1 MKKFILTAS
10 LAFCAFGLF
19 AQTPA
24 PSGGLMSKKGEMIL
38 PEAGDWSIGFDADP
52 FLQYLGNFFSGATA
66 TNFAPKAAFIDQSNL
81 TLVGKYFVDDQT
93 AYRGILRI
101 GFQSNSFTHYT
112 PQQGIAATNPPQP
125 VVADKLS
132 VASHF
137 IGLGAGMEKRKG
149 KTRLQ
154 GYYGAELMFWLAG
167 SGDSTMTYGN
177 AYNNPAGGGITT
189 NTTPLFWNWGSNSYS
204 SYTVGAGSRTISTT
218 PGSVF
223 GLAVQAFIGVD
234 YFILPKISLGAEYT
248 WGVSF
253 WSQADGSQVSEIIY
267 TPIAGGN
274 NVDANVTTKTGG
286 SSHFGVD
293 TGVNSFFGA
302 SNAGTASLN
311 INFHF

>member
-24 PSGGLMSKKGEMIL
+24 SSSLMSKKGEMIL
-38 PEAGDWSIGFDADP
+38 PEAGDWCISFDAAP
-52 FLQYLGNFFSGATA
+52 FLYYAGNFFNGNTNNIAPTA
-66 TNFAPKAAFIDQSNL
+66 SFINSSNL
-81 TLVGKYFVDDQT
+81 TLVGKYFVDEQT

-125 VVADKLS
+125 TVTDKLS

-167 SGDSTMTYGN
+167 NGDSTMTYGN
-177 AYNNPAGGGITT
+177 AYNNPA
-189 NTTPLFWNWGSNSYS
+189 TPSVATVTAPVFWNWATNSYS
-204 SYTVGAGSRTISTT
+204 SYSAAGGSRTISNT

-223 GLAVQAFIGVD
+223 GLAVQAFIGFD
-234 YFILPKISLGAEYT
+234 YFILPKISIGAEYT

-253 WSQADGSQVSEIIY
+253 WSQADGSQVSEIVY
-267 TPIAGGN
+267 TSITAPN
-274 NVDANVTTKTGG
+274 PNVDANITTKTGG
-286 SSHFGVD
+286 GSHFGID

-302 SNAGTASLN
+302 SNAGSASLN